1 VNDRELAIAAYHE
14 AILRAAEYGD
24 PEIDR
29 LLKRRLAKED
39 LFFLLVYVLG
49 RADLNRDWYF
59 ERCREVQAAP
69 NGYLDLWGR
78 EHGKSSLITFGLTI
92 QDILNDPEITV
103 GIFSYSRPIAKAFLR
118 QIKTEFETNEM
129 LRSLFPDILWAN
141 PQRDSPKFS
150 EDDGIIVRRKGNPKE
165 STVEAWGLVDS
176 TPVSKHFR
184 LMVYDDVVTGESV
197 STPVSNRAALGRAIR
212 VRVVPPCADVTTLA
226 TAPRRWLPSRS
237 SLRSRSCRRAVCSRC
252 PSPRSR
258 RC

>member
-1 VNDRELAIAAYHE
+1 MRACGVRGSSGLYEKSAEAWDRVVLPRNRLWALENWRLALLAIAAYHE

-24 PEIDR
+24 PEIER
-29 LLKRRLAKED
+29 LLKRQLAQSD

-59 ERCREVQAAP
+59 ARCREVQAAP

-118 QIKTEFETNEM
+118 QIKVEFENNET
-129 LRSLFPDILWAN
+129 LKSLFPDILWTN

-165 STVEAWGLVDS
+165 STVEAWDLW
-176 TPVSKHFR
+176 TAR
-184 LMVYDDVVTGESV
+184 RSV
-197 STPVSNRAALGRAIR
+197 STSA
-212 VRVVPPCADVTTLA
+212 
-226 TAPRRWLPSRS
+226 
-237 SLRSRSCRRAVCSRC
+237 
-252 PSPRSR
+252 
-258 RC
+258 

>member
-1 VNDRELAIAAYHE
+1 M
-14 AILRAAEYGD
+14 
-24 PEIDR
+24 
-29 LLKRRLAKED
+29 D

-59 ERCREVQAAP
+59 ARCREVQAAP

-118 QIKTEFETNEM
+118 QIKVEFETNEM

-176 TPVSKHFR
+176 TPVSKHFK
-184 LMVYDDVVTGESV
+184 LLVFDDVVTGESV
-197 STPVSNRAALGRAIR
+197 STPEMIAK
-212 VRVVPPCADVTTLA
+212 VTTAWERSLA
-226 TAPRRWLPSRS
+226 LSTEGGVVRYIGTCLLYTSDA
-237 SLRSRSCRRAVCSRC
+237 ADE
-252 PSPRSR
+252 
-258 RC
+258 